1 MSDTIETRIVI
12 DNNTKE
18 EYSYSVKE
26 CASELLSKS
35 NEYPAETVKLVKAL
49 LNYGAA
55 AQTFFKY
62 NTDKPANSILSDA
75 DKAVDAADFDAYKAV
90 IKAGSANG
98 QNNGLSYY
106 GSSLIC
112 KSEMTVRHYFIL
124 DNGSDIN
131 NYKFSYIDTDGYEV
145 SLTPKK
151 ASDGGVYCVDISGIM
166 AFGLYKNYVCR
177 VTGMDSSQIIELN
190 YGPLSYAYSV
200 ANDKD
205 SSIEL
210 KNLMNAL
217 YMYSEMARKVKD
229 N

>member
-18 EYSYSVKE
+18 QYSYSVKE

-106 GSSLIC
+106 GSSLI
-112 KSEMTVRHYFIL
+112 
-124 DNGSDIN
+124 
-131 NYKFSYIDTDGYEV
+131 
-145 SLTPKK
+145 
-151 ASDGGVYCVDISGIM
+151 
-166 AFGLYKNYVCR
+166 
-177 VTGMDSSQIIELN
+177 
-190 YGPLSYAYSV
+190 
-200 ANDKD
+200 
-205 SSIEL
+205 
-210 KNLMNAL
+210 
-217 YMYSEMARKVKD
+217 
-229 N
+229 

>member
-1 MSDTIETRIVI
+1 M
-12 DNNTKE
+12 
-18 EYSYSVKE
+18 
-26 CASELLSKS
+26 
-35 NEYPAETVKLVKAL
+35 KAL

-131 NYKFSYIDTDGYEV
+131 NYKFSYIDTDGYKV

-151 ASDGGVYCVDISGIM
+151 PQTAEYTV
-166 AFGLYKNYVCR
+166 
-177 VTGMDSSQIIELN
+177 
-190 YGPLSYAYSV
+190 
-200 ANDKD
+200 
-205 SSIEL
+205 
-210 KNLMNAL
+210 
-217 YMYSEMARKVKD
+217 
-229 N
+229 

>member
-1 MSDTIETRIVI
+1 M
-12 DNNTKE
+12 
-18 EYSYSVKE
+18 
-26 CASELLSKS
+26 
-35 NEYPAETVKLVKAL
+35 KAL

-75 DKAVDAADFDAYKAV
+75 DKAVDAADFDEYKAV

-98 QNNGLSYY
+98 QNNGPSYY

-131 NYKFSYIDTDGYEV
+131 NYKFSYIDTDGYKV

-151 ASDGGVYCVDISGIM
+151 PQTAEYTV
-166 AFGLYKNYVCR
+166 
-177 VTGMDSSQIIELN
+177 
-190 YGPLSYAYSV
+190 
-200 ANDKD
+200 
-205 SSIEL
+205 
-210 KNLMNAL
+210 
-217 YMYSEMARKVKD
+217 
-229 N
+229 